1 MKNRETNDNRRGLK
15 NKDWMK
21 RWRRGLLCL
30 SCAVAFCTVYALILP
45 ADALEKKTVEAEI
58 STTTDETNTTTD
70 EISVTTDETSITT
83 DETNTT
89 TDEISITTD
98 ETNTT
103 NDEVSMT
110 TDETNITTDAT
121 SAVATVPV
129 AAASAATSGG
139 LNLSDSANEHY
150 VAGIDLYYL
159 KEDGNWQKLDPEV
172 ETTLPTNTRLKLTVN
187 YQNIPIEDLKTTYA
201 STLTYDLPKQLRKM
215 TATSTIMAGST
226 KVGDVTIDSGKMI
239 VKFTEEYLNAALE
252 NGHTTIE
259 GSLYT
264 EGEIV

>member
-58 STTTDETNTTTD
+58 ST
-70 EISVTTDETSITT
+70 
-83 DETNTT
+83 
-89 TDEISITTD
+89 TTD